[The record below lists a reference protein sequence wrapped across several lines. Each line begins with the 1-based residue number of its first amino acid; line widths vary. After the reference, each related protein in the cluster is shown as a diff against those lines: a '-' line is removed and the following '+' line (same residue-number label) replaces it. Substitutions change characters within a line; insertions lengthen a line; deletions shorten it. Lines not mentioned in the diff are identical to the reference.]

1 MPPPNQPPPPP
12 PAVALGLPMP
22 GLVNGGGGI
31 MSSQEHSNMQ
41 HNSPNNY
48 GADSLSRRPNGV
60 PPLGASGTPVTGA
73 YSASGPGLL
82 VGPPPRIR
90 DYSEY
95 GIPRGIGLPPTPS
108 APAGGGQPQPPQHN
122 VLMGNSAVVQHGH
135 GNMMMY
141 EGRYR
146 EGQA

>member
-12 PAVALGLPMP
+12 PAVALGLSLP
-22 GLVNGGGGI
+22 GLVNGGI
-31 MSSQEHSNMQ
+31 SAQEHHPGMH
-41 HNSPNNY
+41 HNSLNY
-48 GADSLSRRPNGV
+48 GADSLSRRPNGA
-60 PPLGASGTPVTGA
+60 PAGAAGTPVTGG
-73 YSASGPGLL
+73 YSATGPGLL

-95 GIPRGIGLPPTPS
+95 GIPRGIGLPPTPGT
-108 APAGGGQPQPPQHN
+108 AAAAGGGGQPQPPQHN
-122 VLMGNSAVVQHGH
+122 ALMGNPAMVQHNH
-135 GNMMMY
+135 GSMMY